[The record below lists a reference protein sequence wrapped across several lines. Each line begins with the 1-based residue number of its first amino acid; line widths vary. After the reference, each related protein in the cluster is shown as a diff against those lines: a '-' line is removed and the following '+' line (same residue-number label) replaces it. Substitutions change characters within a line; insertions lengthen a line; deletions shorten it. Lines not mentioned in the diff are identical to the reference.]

1 MKALI
6 NKMLVFAVASITLMF
21 VAPVAR
27 AQFTSQLEEK
37 TIPVAEFTGLDVSDD
52 FEITLS
58 KGACAAKVSV
68 DKMLSPYVQVYVR
81 GKVLYITYDSK
92 AVPKDVR
99 QMYKGRNAAK
109 PVFRASISMEELSS
123 VSIRDNVVLTCV
135 DELGSK
141 LSTDIDVED
150 KAQIKNL
157 NVNANA
163 VSVNIRK
170 NAQVALNVVAGTK
183 AELKADGN
191 SNLKAGVD
199 AHDVV
204 ASALGSSDLALSATG
219 ENATISCSGSAQA
232 SVVFKGTKAVVNTT
246 GSADLELSGKG
257 ERLSI
262 DGDKSSTVEAGGFDA
277 KEADVDLNGPV
288 KANIT
293 VQDSLEAN
301 LTGGST
307 LYYSGTPT
315 FNIGKIIKSTLAPFG
330 TK

>member
-6 NKMLVFAVASITLMF
+6 NKMLIFAIASITLMF
-21 VAPVAR
+21 AAPVAR
-27 AQFTSQLEEK
+27 AQFSSQLEEK

-52 FEITLS
+52 FEVTLT
-58 KGACAAKVSV
+58 KGTCTAKVSV

-109 PVFRASISMEELSS
+109 PVFRANISMEELSS

-135 DELGSK
+135 DELGTK

-157 NVNANA
+157 SVNSNA

-170 NAQVALNVVAGTK
+170 NAQVAMNVVAGTK
-183 AELKADGN
+183 ADLKADGN
-191 SNLKAGVD
+191 SNLKVGVD

-204 ASALGSSDLALSATG
+204 ANAAGSSDVALSATG
-219 ENATISCSGSAQA
+219 ENATISCSGNAQV

-257 ERLSI
+257 DMLAINGE
-262 DGDKSSTVEAGGFDA
+262 KSSTVEAGGFDA
-277 KEADVDLNGPV
+277 READVDLNGSV
-288 KANIT
+288 RANIT
-293 VQDSLEAN
+293 VQESLDAN
-301 LTGGST
+301 LVGGSS

-315 FNIGKIIKSTLAPFG
+315 FKIGKIVKSTLAPFG